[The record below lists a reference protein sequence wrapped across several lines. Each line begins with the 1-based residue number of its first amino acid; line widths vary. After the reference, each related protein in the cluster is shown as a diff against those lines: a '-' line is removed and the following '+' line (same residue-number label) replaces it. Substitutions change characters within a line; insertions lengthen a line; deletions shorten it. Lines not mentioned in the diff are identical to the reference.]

1 MPQLNPTWF
10 ISQFFWLCICFFFM
24 LFLMSKFFIP
34 KIKDILEQRQRKI
47 DDYLVKAH
55 QLKEQAE
62 ESLKKYQD
70 ALAKATADAN
80 EAMETSRKEMNA
92 FVTKKQEE
100 SAQKLSAKLAEGE
113 AQIKE
118 MRDKALKEVKNVSQ
132 IWALDIV
139 KKLDLSDVKAEDIK
153 QEINKVINE

>member
-24 LFLMSKFFIP
+24 LFLMSKIFIP

-55 QLKEQAE
+55 QIKEQAE
-62 ESLKKYQD
+62 EALKNYHD
-70 ALAKATADAN
+70 ALAKATADADAALEN
-80 EAMETSRKEMNA
+80 SRKEMNA
-92 FVTKKQEE
+92 YIAKKQDELT
-100 SAQKLSAKLAEGE
+100 QKLNARLAEGE

-118 MRDKALKEVKNVSQ
+118 TREKALKEVQNISQ
-132 IWALDIV
+132 NWALDIV
-139 KKLDLSDVKAEDIK
+139 AKLDLKKINAEDIK
-153 QEINKVINE
+153 NGIKKVVND

>member
-24 LFLMSKFFIP
+24 LFLMSKVFIP

-62 ESLKKYQD
+62 ESLKKYHD
-70 ALAKATADAN
+70 ALAQATAEAN
-80 EAMETSRKEMNA
+80 KALEASRAEMNA
-92 FVTKKQEE
+92 YVAKKQDEA
-100 SAQKLSAKLAEGE
+100 AQKLNAKLAEGE

-118 MRDKALKEVKNVSQ
+118 TREKAIKEVKNVSQ
-132 IWALDIV
+132 EWALDIIA
-139 KKLDLSDVKAEDIK
+139 KLELNKIDADDIK
-153 QEINKVINE
+153 NSIKKVVND